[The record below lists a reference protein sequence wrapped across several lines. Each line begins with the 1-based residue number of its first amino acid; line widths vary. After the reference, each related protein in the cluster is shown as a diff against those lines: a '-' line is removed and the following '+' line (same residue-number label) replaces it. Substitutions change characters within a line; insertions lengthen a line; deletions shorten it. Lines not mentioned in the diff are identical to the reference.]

1 MFSSY
6 LLQLHYNCKQQQ
18 RIRLQINAVTTLA
31 VIKMWWFVWTVLAG
45 VGLAQLPLL
54 VDCLRAFF
62 PNWRIS
68 RFAGRVSSILLVAFL
83 CGIAVV
89 ALSYFFL
96 VFLPLHTKDS
106 FNSFEGWFH
115 ISFAVWVWLNMA
127 FHYAMAVFASPG
139 IVPAVP
145 AAKADKSPRAGDTGS
160 ASTANALPEPPCPQH
175 SCKRCNAVI
184 LYMDHHCPFTANCV
198 GLENYK
204 NFILMLSYGWVGLV
218 YALRMTLPYFYKCH
232 FVKFLW
238 VFNLTSGPLK
248 MTKAALQMC
257 WELGP
262 HTLITVPLVMGVTAV
277 STLLAWQAVM
287 LLADVSTVHILSSK
301 GLALRDVFQRVR
313 QRKFAAKDSRL
324 QVMLIDRTSTY
335 DLVSV
340 VIIVSFFIFS

>member
-1 MFSSY
+1 
-6 LLQLHYNCKQQQ
+6 
-18 RIRLQINAVTTLA
+18 
-31 VIKMWWFVWTVLAG
+31 MWWFVWTVLAG

-68 RFAGRVSSILLVAFL
+68 RFAGRFSSILLVAFL
-83 CGIAVV
+83 WSIAVV

-96 VFLPLHTKDS
+96 VFLPLHAKDS

-127 FHYAMAVFASPG
+127 FNYAVAVFASPG
-139 IVPAVP
+139 IVRAVP
-145 AAKADKSPRAGDTGS
+145 AKEDKSLRAGDTS
-160 ASTANALPEPPCPQH
+160 STSTANPLPEPPCPQH
-175 SCKRCNAVI
+175 TCKRCNAVI

-232 FVKFLW
+232 IVKFLW
-238 VFNLTSGPLK
+238 VFNLTSGPLN
-248 MTKAALQMC
+248 MSKAALQMC

-262 HTLITVPLVMGVTAV
+262 HTLITVPLVMGITAV
-277 STLLAWQAVM
+277 TTLLAWQAVM
-287 LLADVSTVHILSSK
+287 LLADVSTTHILSRK
-301 GLALRDVFQRVR
+301 GLTLRDVFQRAQQKR
-313 QRKFAAKDSRL
+313 FAAKDSRL

-335 DLVSV
+335 DLISV
-340 VIIVSFFIFS
+340 VIIVFFFIIS